1 MMLYYA
7 KRKLLDVDYKDK
19 YSSET
24 EVMEDFLN
32 FLNGPGASTD
42 QFGICLAKLD

>member
-1 MMLYYA
+1 M
-7 KRKLLDVDYKDK
+7 LDVDYKDK

-42 QFGICLAKLD
+42 QFGIYPAKLD